1 MGHDE
6 DSCGKLL
13 SQLRK
18 YKMKRAP
25 FNLPYNPKSDN
36 PVIWWETAQ
45 DAEDNLEL
53 QTLALR
59 LFAITPH
66 SASCERSFSI
76 LGWFYGQRRTRLATD
91 QAEGMCKMHTYY
103 ITDAKHE
110 LPYYAVNISEDQLH
124 AQMINSI
131 MEIGD
136 ESEEVTE
143 ADFDIFNGE
152 NVVNP
157 EIDITRVYS
166 LDITREVNFENQI
179 FDLERQYE
187 DDQASTSQR
196 MQAVVLAPQHDDFDI
211 ETLVRGINE
220 L

>member
-1 MGHDE
+1 
-6 DSCGKLL
+6 
-13 SQLRK
+13 
-18 YKMKRAP
+18 
-25 FNLPYNPKSDN
+25 
-36 PVIWWETAQ
+36 
-45 DAEDNLEL
+45 
-53 QTLALR
+53 
-59 LFAITPH
+59 
-66 SASCERSFSI
+66 
-76 LGWFYGQRRTRLATD
+76 
-91 QAEGMCKMHTYY
+91 MCKMHTYY

-110 LPYYAVNISEDQLH
+110 LLYYAVNISEDQLH

-157 EIDITRVYS
+157 EIDTTRVYS